1 MLAHY
6 KRTPTQKVTRGF
18 SYLFMALCVC
28 VALLPIIWVI
38 LSSFK
43 TNSET
48 FHFANG
54 LLPLPLPILLAFD
67 GYVQHSRSP
76 RS

>member
-38 LSSFK
+38 LSS
-43 TNSET
+43 
-48 FHFANG
+48 
-54 LLPLPLPILLAFD
+54 
-67 GYVQHSRSP
+67 
-76 RS
+76 